1 MIYTVYSAI
10 NGQILRVVQT
20 DHIESQLQEGQ
31 LYIDGSFDDTR
42 YYIDN
47 GSPVEIPEKPS
58 PYADFDYTTKQW
70 VVNTSMVV
78 FNVLEKRKK
87 LLAGTDWTQM
97 PDVTLANKAAWAAY
111 RQELR
116 DITTQAGYPTE
127 ITWPTPP
134 Q

>member
-20 DHIESQLQEGQ
+20 NHIESQLQEDQ

-47 GSPVEIPEKPS
+47 GLPVEIPEKPS
-58 PYADFDYTTKQW
+58 SYADFDYTTQQW
-70 VVNTSMVV
+70 VVNTAMVV

-97 PDVTLANKAAWAAY
+97 PDVSIATKAAWATY

>member
-97 PDVTLANKAAWAAY
+97 PDVPISTKAAWAAY

>member
-58 PYADFDYTTKQW
+58 SYADFDYTTKQW
-70 VVNTSMVV
+70 VVNTSRVV
-78 FNVLEKRKK
+78 FNILEKRKK

-97 PDVTLANKAAWAAY
+97 PDVSIATKAAWAAY

-116 DITTQAGYPTE
+116 DITAQAGYPTE